1 MWPFMIVKM
10 GLGGEIQKIP
20 VADRRRRPVP
30 KLPKR
35 YNAFQNVVCRP
46 PSQPLS

>member
-10 GLGGEIQKIP
+10 GLGGESRNFPLQIDD
-20 VADRRRRPVP
+20 AYPVP

-35 YNAFQNVVCRP
+35 VQCLSNVVCRP
-46 PSQPLS
+46 PSQPYS